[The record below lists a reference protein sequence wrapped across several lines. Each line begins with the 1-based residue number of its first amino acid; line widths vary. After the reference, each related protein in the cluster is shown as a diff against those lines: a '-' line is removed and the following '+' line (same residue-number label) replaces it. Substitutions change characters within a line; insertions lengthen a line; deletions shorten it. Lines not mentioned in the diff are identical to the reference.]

1 MASHEHGQRRR
12 SAIGALVLSSVLLA
26 VTGLAIDR
34 KATADLLVEAEQG
47 LLLLMDLRTSTL
59 EHYLETTRS
68 EVALWSGHGPPRER
82 LLQFARAWGALGAD
96 ASSALKRLYIE
107 NNPYPAGEKHKL
119 IDAEDGS
126 AYSRVHALL
135 QSGMPVFLETHDYYD
150 IFLIDP
156 DGNILFAYFKEE
168 DFATNLVTGRCR
180 DTDMGYFFRA
190 AREASDSN
198 FLAFSDFEPYEPSDG
213 APASFLASPIRDD
226 EGVLRGV
233 LAIQISVGGINEI
246 MQFTEGMGETGETY
260 VVGED
265 LLMRSDSRFSRSSTI
280 LKTTVDTEA
289 ARRALAGESGADII
303 SDYRGVEVVSAYGP
317 LEFEGVRWA
326 VLAEVDFAEVLAPAR
341 RLRRALLLTSL
352 ALLALVGA
360 AGGLGVLEPMHMWRA
375 ADEVGG

>member
-1 MASHEHGQRRR
+1 MASHESGLRRR
-12 SAIGALVLSSVLLA
+12 STIGALVLSSVLLA
-26 VTGLAIDR
+26 VAGVAIDR
-34 KATADLLVEAEQG
+34 KATADLLAEAEEDLV
-47 LLLLMDLRTSTL
+47 LLLDLRTSAL

-82 LLQFARAWGALGAD
+82 LLQFAGAWGALGAD

-107 NNPYPAGEKHKL
+107 DNPYPAGEKYKL

-126 AYSRVHALL
+126 AYSRAHALL
-135 QSGMPVFLETHDYYD
+135 QSRIPAFLEIHDYYD

-168 DFATNLVTGRCR
+168 DFATNLVTGPWR
-180 DTDMGYFFRA
+180 DTDLGEVFRA
-190 AREASDSN
+190 ARDASDAS
-198 FLAFSDFEPYEPSDG
+198 FVAFSDFAPYEPSDG

-233 LAIQISVGGINEI
+233 LAIQISVGGIDEI
-246 MQFTEGMGETGETY
+246 MQFIEGVGETGETY

-265 LLMRSDSRFSRSSTI
+265 LLMRSNSRFSRSSTV
-280 LKTTVDTEA
+280 LETRVDTEP
-289 ARRALAGESGADII
+289 ARRALAGESGTDIT
-303 SDYRGVEVVSAYGP
+303 SDYRGVESVSAYGP